1 MYIMNHNTTDRV
13 SSLYISCGLKD
24 ANAGGR
30 CENFSINFNNNQLTN
45 NGDAQ
50 TIFTPIS
57 LSLDWEYKN
66 ITAALGNNRLV
77 FSTATA
83 ILYGEGG
90 AATNSIEIV
99 IPDGVYAATSLA
111 VYLQGRLNTQ
121 SDGVFWRGATA
132 GARLA
137 MHWVVEYDGGAN
149 GFSIAFTQNYRD
161 ADGGAETVVP
171 VKITYRRSTGITFNS
186 AEIWGFDPASTV
198 DFYNIAGAQP
208 YVLSAGVRILN
219 EPKNVLPY
227 QADLKVYNVFRI
239 HSNVAKRFLE
249 KRGGVLTNTDILLE
263 VPVPNNFNNGQ
274 TIVFDFATM
283 GDAWQ
288 QAIQSN
294 FDFMSFSI
302 RDIYGNL
309 IALDP
314 SCDFQITFKI
324 TRIRAAETKD
334 DKLYNIAQYTKYGM
348 I

>member
-24 ANAGGR
+24 ANDGGR

-66 ITAALGNNRLV
+66 ITATITNNRLV
-77 FSTATA
+77 FSTTNAL
-83 ILYGEGG
+83 LYGSGG
-90 AATNSIEIV
+90 AATTSIEIV
-99 IPDGVYAATSLA
+99 IPDGVYSATSLA
-111 VYLQGRLNTQ
+111 VYLQGRLNTTA
-121 SDGVFWRGATA
+121 DGVFWRGATA
-132 GARLA
+132 GVQLP

-149 GFSIAFTQNYRD
+149 AFAIAFTQNYR
-161 ADGGAETVVP
+161 ATDGGAETVVP
-171 VKITYRRSTGITFNS
+171 IKITHFRDAGIKFNS
-186 AEIWGFDPASTV
+186 TELWGFDPAST
-198 DFYNIAGAQP
+198 DYTIAGAQP
-208 YVLSAGVRILN
+208 YVLVANVRTLV
-219 EPKNVLPY
+219 EPKLTLPY

-249 KRGGVLTNTDILLE
+249 KRGGVLTNTDILVE
-263 VPVPNNFNNGQ
+263 IPVPNNYNNGQ
-274 TIVFDFATM
+274 TIVYDFAAM

-294 FDFMSFSI
+294 FDFMTFSI

-314 SCDFQITFKI
+314 ECDFQITFKI

-334 DKLYNIAQYTKYGM
+334 DKLYNIAQYSKFGM